1 MTEET
6 HPIGELTDAALSA
19 MLRRAIRVT
28 LGIGFLAAIVV
39 WIASSWR
46 DASMLA
52 VGTAISALSILEW
65 QRLIRLFNAKL
76 DRQKTPKGAVM
87 VVSFFLLR
95 LLIFAAVIYGSLK
108 CLRGSVLALLCGLAL
123 AMVAMA
129 YEAIR
134 LLRD

>member
-1 MTEET
+1 MTDEI
-6 HPIGELTDAALSA
+6 HPIAELTDAALGA
-19 MLRRAIRVT
+19 MLHRAIRLT
-28 LGIGFLAAIVV
+28 LGIGLVASLIL
-39 WIASSWR
+39 WIASGWR
-46 DASMLA
+46 NAAMLA
-52 VGTAISALSILEW
+52 VGAAISAASILEW

-87 VVSFFLLR
+87 VVTFFLLR
-95 LLIFAAVIYGSLK
+95 LLIFAGVIYGSLK

>member
-1 MTEET
+1 MTEES

-19 MLRRAIRVT
+19 MLHRAIRVT
-28 LGIGFLAAIVV
+28 LGIGLVAAIVV
-39 WIASSWR
+39 WIAASWR

-95 LLIFAAVIYGSLK
+95 LLIFAGVIYGSLK